1 MDPLASLLDG
11 PRANGA
17 FLMRSLFEP
26 PWSLRIRDEAP
37 MTIVT
42 VVRGRAWAVAGD
54 DAPVR
59 LREGD
64 IAVFRGPDH
73 YTVADAPQTA
83 PKIVIHPGQRC
94 AAPDGTPL
102 DPALHLG
109 RRTWG
114 TGTENSTILL
124 TGTYE
129 QLGAVS
135 QPLLDALPPVLVL
148 PGELLRSPLVEM
160 LHREIVRDDP
170 GQEAVLD
177 RLLDLLAITVL
188 RAWFDRPGAE
198 VPAWYRGHCDPVI
211 GPALQAIHN
220 TPERPWTVASLA
232 AECGLSRAAL
242 ARRFGEV
249 VGEPPLAYL
258 TARRLALA
266 ADLLL
271 ERGSTVASVA
281 DRVGYGSA
289 FAFSSAFKR
298 VRGISPAQHRTM
310 LVAA

>member
-1 MDPLASLLDG
+1 
-11 PRANGA
+11 
-17 FLMRSLFEP
+17 MRSLFEP
-26 PWSLRIRDEAP
+26 PWSLRIRDQAP
-37 MTIVT
+37 MTVVT
-42 VVRGRAWAVAGD
+42 VVRGGAWAVTDD
-54 DAPVR
+54 DAPVQ
-59 LREGD
+59 LRAGD
-64 IAVFRGPDH
+64 VAVFRGPDH
-73 YTVADAPQTA
+73 YTVADAPHTA
-83 PKIVIHPGQRC
+83 PQIVIHPGQRC

-102 DPALHLG
+102 DLALHLG
-109 RRTWG
+109 VRTWG
-114 TGTENSTILL
+114 TGTEDSTILL

-129 QLGAVS
+129 QLGAIS
-135 QPLLDALPPVLVL
+135 QPLLDALPAVLVVA
-148 PGELLRSPLVEM
+148 GELLRSPLVEM
-160 LHREIVRDDP
+160 LHAEIVRDDP

-188 RAWFDRPGAE
+188 RAWFDRPGAA

-220 TPERPWTVASLA
+220 SPQRPWTVASLA

-258 TARRLALA
+258 TARRLALG

-271 ERGSTVASVA
+271 DPESTVASVA

-298 VRGISPAQHRTM
+298 VRGVSPTRHRAM
-310 LVAA
+310 QAAA

>member
-1 MDPLASLLDG
+1 MDPLAALLDG
-11 PRANGA
+11 PRANNA

-37 MTIVT
+37 MTVVT
-42 VVRGRAWAVAGD
+42 VVRGGAWAVSD
-54 DAPVR
+54 DHAPAK

-64 IAVFRGPDH
+64 VAVFRGPDH
-73 YTVADAPQTA
+73 YTVADTPQTA
-83 PKIVIHPGQRC
+83 PQIVIHPGQRC
-94 AAPDGTPL
+94 ATPDGTPL
-102 DPALHLG
+102 DAALHLG
-109 RRTWG
+109 VRTWG

-129 QLGAVS
+129 QLGAIS
-135 QPLLDALPPVLVL
+135 QPLLDALPAVLVVS
-148 PGELLRSPLVEM
+148 GELLRSPLVEM

-198 VPAWYRGHCDPVI
+198 VPAWYRGHRDPVI

-249 VGEPPLAYL
+249 VGEPPLTYL

-271 ERGSTVASVA
+271 EPGSTLASVA

-298 VRGISPAQHRTM
+298 VRGVNPAQHRTIQ
-310 LVAA
+310 AAA

>member
-1 MDPLASLLDG
+1 MDPLGSLLDG

-42 VVRGRAWAVAGD
+42 VVRGGAWAVSDD
-54 DAPVR
+54 DAPAK

-64 IAVFRGPDH
+64 VAVFRGPDH
-73 YTVADAPQTA
+73 YTVADAPRTA

-109 RRTWG
+109 VRTWG
-114 TGTENSTILL
+114 TGTEESTILL

-129 QLGAVS
+129 QLGAIS
-135 QPLLDALPPVLVL
+135 QPLLDALPAVLVL

-160 LHREIVRDDP
+160 LHCEIVRDDP

-177 RLLDLLAITVL
+177 RLLDLLTITVL

-198 VPAWYRGHCDPVI
+198 VPAWYRGHRDPVI

-242 ARRFGEV
+242 GRRFSEV
-249 VGEPPLAYL
+249 VGEPPLTYL

-271 ERGSTVASVA
+271 EPGSTVASVA

-298 VRGISPAQHRTM
+298 VRGVSPAHHRTM
-310 LVAA
+310 QAAA

>member
-42 VVRGRAWAVAGD
+42 VVRGGAWAMSD
-54 DAPVR
+54 RDAPVK
-59 LREGD
+59 LRAGD
-64 IAVFRGPDH
+64 MAVFRGPDH
-73 YTVADAPQTA
+73 YTVADVPQTA
-83 PKIVIHPGQRC
+83 PQIIIHPGQRC

-102 DPALHLG
+102 DPAMHLG
-109 RRTWG
+109 VRTWG

-129 QLGAVS
+129 QLGATS
-135 QPLLDALPPVLVL
+135 QPLLDALPAVLVL
-148 PGELLRSPLVEM
+148 PGELLHSPVVEM

-198 VPAWYRGHCDPVI
+198 VPAWYRGHRDPVI

-249 VGEPPLAYL
+249 VGEPPLTYL

-271 ERGSTVASVA
+271 EPRSTVASVA

-289 FAFSSAFKR
+289 FALSSAFKR
-298 VRGISPAQHRTM
+298 VRGVSPAQHRAT
-310 LVAA
+310 LAAA